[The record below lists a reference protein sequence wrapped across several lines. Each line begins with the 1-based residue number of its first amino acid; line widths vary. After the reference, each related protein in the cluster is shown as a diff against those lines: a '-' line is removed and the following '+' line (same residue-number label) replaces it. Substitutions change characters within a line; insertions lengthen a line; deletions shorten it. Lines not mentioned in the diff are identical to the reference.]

1 MCLLEFSMS
10 GVIPKTPT
18 TVFSVL
24 LTTRSVEVCVGFS
37 RLCIYVCTYMR
48 MYVLISSLYPFMHI
62 RMYVHTY
69 VYTYVGMYA
78 RCHGDLIISKCT

>member
-24 LTTRSVEVCVGFS
+24 LMTRSVEVCVDFS
-37 RLCIYVCTYMR
+37 RLCIYVHTYVHTHVR
-48 MYVLISSLYPFMHI
+48 AYLQTVSIHVCMYI
-62 RMYVHTY
+62 RMYI
-69 VYTYVGMYA
+69 YT
-78 RCHGDLIISKCT
+78 